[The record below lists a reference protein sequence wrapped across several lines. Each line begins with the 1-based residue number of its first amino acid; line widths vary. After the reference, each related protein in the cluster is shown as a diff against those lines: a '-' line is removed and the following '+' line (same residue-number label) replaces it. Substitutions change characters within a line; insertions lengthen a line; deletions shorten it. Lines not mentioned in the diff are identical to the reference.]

1 MTKEGT
7 VGGDLGIDTMEE
19 GKDPVFS
26 AFSLSSDF

>member
-7 VGGDLGIDTMEE
+7 VGGDLGIDTMQE

-26 AFSLSSDF
+26 ASGF